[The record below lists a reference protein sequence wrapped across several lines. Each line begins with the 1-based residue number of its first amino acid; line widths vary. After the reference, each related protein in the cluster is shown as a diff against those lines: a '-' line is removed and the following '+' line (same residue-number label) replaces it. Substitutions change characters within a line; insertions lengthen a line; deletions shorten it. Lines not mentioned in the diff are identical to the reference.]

1 MTPEQRYQ
9 LDTFGFLHIK
19 GALSAEELHAA
30 QVSSGRYITA
40 AMTQRDALPPG
51 FRQDPKDGR
60 RFENGFAFDRS
71 LERLV
76 THRAIWPIVVELTGG
91 RPHFSSGTLQ
101 VDRQDIYAAGLSLH
115 CGRED
120 VKSYSYEFMSTNGEE
135 IRCNDF
141 VFFPYL
147 DDVEPGDG
155 GLVVLPGS
163 REEHAEVFHACSNNC
178 TAAAYFTLCVRP
190 HTASTLRCVC
200 TDKAQFPRPMDM
212 FGAFSA
218 AQRHK
223 SKGEDALQVPKH
235 TGSDLPVLPL
245 GMLNITAKA
254 GTRASTQRT
263 STGQDTLRIAS
274 IVLCELS
281 CAVRARQGTFS

>member
-9 LDTFGFLHIK
+9 LDTFGFLHIE

-30 QVSSGRYITA
+30 QLSSERYITA
-40 AMTQRDALPPG
+40 AMTQPDALPPG

-120 VKSYSYEFMSTNGEE
+120 VKSFSYEFMSTNGNE

-163 REEHAEVFHACSNNC
+163 REEHAAVFHACFDDCC
-178 TAAAYFTLCVRP
+178 TAAASFSLCIRP
-190 HTASTLRCVC
+190 HTDSTLLCVC
-200 TDKAQFPRPMDM
+200 VDKAQFPRPMEM
-212 FGAFSA
+212 FGPFSISPPA
-218 AQRHK
+218 HQ
-223 SKGEDALQVPKH
+223 
-235 TGSDLPVLPL
+235 
-245 GMLNITAKA
+245 
-254 GTRASTQRT
+254 
-263 STGQDTLRIAS
+263 
-274 IVLCELS
+274 
-281 CAVRARQGTFS
+281 

>member
-9 LDTFGFLHIK
+9 LDTFGFLHIE

-30 QVSSGRYITA
+30 QLSSERYITA
-40 AMTQRDALPPG
+40 AMTQPDALPPG

-91 RPHFSSGTLQ
+91 QPHFSSGTLQ

-120 VKSYSYEFMSTNGEE
+120 VKSFSYEFMSTNGNE

-163 REEHAEVFHACSNNC
+163 REEHAAVFHACFDDCC
-178 TAAAYFTLCVRP
+178 TAAASFSLCIRP
-190 HTASTLRCVC
+190 HTDSTLLCVC
-200 TDKAQFPRPMDM
+200 VCRQSAISASNGNVRAV
-212 FGAFSA
+212 FGCTEATEQGRGRSA
-218 AQRHK
+218 
-223 SKGEDALQVPKH
+223 G
-235 TGSDLPVLPL
+235 
-245 GMLNITAKA
+245 AKA
-254 GTRASTQRT
+254 LRQRSAYAAPGYAEYHRESWYVGTHAANIYWSRT
-263 STGQDTLRIAS
+263 LFAPRRKYA
-274 IVLCELS
+274 
-281 CAVRARQGTFS
+281 AN